1 MTNTEKNQK
10 EGNFFDS
17 TDFNNKIIDS
27 LPGIFYL
34 YHVSNEGIFLK
45 RWNKK
50 FVTELGYS
58 DQELWN
64 KSASD
69 FCTKK
74 EFIRI
79 EKAIRE
85 IFEKDWGD
93 VHSFLLTKAGM
104 SIPYYYQGYALYIDE
119 ETYFMGV
126 GMNMTEQHKLK
137 KKLIRSEKQQLKETL
152 EKKKI
157 DDLLQEKKREL
168 LTNVVSETHNL
179 KNIRE
184 AKKRINKL
192 LINHSG
198 TDVCDGLKEIDE
210 ILTQNISKNQQ
221 WELFKLRFKEIHPDF
236 FIKLKEKHSKLTN
249 SELKFCAYLRMHLS
263 SSQMLSTLNISK
275 EGVRKARYRIRKKMG
290 LDLKDI
296 LEDYISKF

>member
-1 MTNTEKNQK
+1 MTNTENNTKK
-10 EGNFFDS
+10 DSLFES
-17 TDFNNKIIDS
+17 TDFNKKIIDS

-34 YHVSNEGIFLK
+34 YHVTNEGIFLK

-64 KSASD
+64 TSASV

-85 IFEKDWGD
+85 ILVKGWNDI
-93 VHSFLLTKAGM
+93 HSTLITKAGM
-104 SIPYYYQGYALYIDE
+104 SIPYYYQGYALYIDG

-126 GMNMTEQHKLK
+126 GINMSEQHELK
-137 KKLIRSEKQQLKETL
+137 KKLTQSEKQQLKEIL

-168 LTNVVSETHNL
+168 LTHVVSETHNL
-179 KNIRE
+179 QNIRE
-184 AKKRINKL
+184 ARKKINKL
-192 LINHSG
+192 LTKHSETG
-198 TDVCDGLKEIDE
+198 VCDDLKEIDK
-210 ILTQNISKNQQ
+210 ILTQNISKNKQ
-221 WELFKLRFKEIHPDF
+221 WEIFKLRFKEIHPEF
-236 FIKLKEKHSKLTN
+236 FIKLKEKHPNLTS

-263 SSQMLSTLNISK
+263 SSQMLTTLNISK
-275 EGVRKARYRIRKKMG
+275 EGVRKTRYRIRKKMG